1 MPHREGCL
9 RAMNASF
16 FLGGGFAS
24 SRLELFPGEHIPG
37 RGRCRT
43 ATLSGVQQ
51 ANSQLQY
58 AAAGFVPDGV
68 FCESASKKHECPN
81 RRIKD
86 HGPPD
91 SIFLLLLTKCVS
103 LTAIWSGPLQT
114 NDRRGVFGQ
123 VWPPS
128 MGKVNYQ
135 SCCLHANVVFFLES

>member
-1 MPHREGCL
+1 MHRFFWGGASLLQGWSSSLGNTSQAGEGVAQRL
-9 RAMNASF
+9 FLTYNKRIRSF
-16 FLGGGFAS
+16 NMQ
-24 SRLELFPGEHIPG
+24 H
-37 RGRCRT
+37 T
-43 ATLSGVQQ
+43 
-51 ANSQLQY
+51 
-58 AAAGFVPDGV
+58 GFVPDGV
-68 FCESASKKHECPN
+68 FCESASEKHECPN

-86 HGPPD
+86 HGPLD

-135 SCCLHANVVFFLES
+135 SCCLHVNEFFLES